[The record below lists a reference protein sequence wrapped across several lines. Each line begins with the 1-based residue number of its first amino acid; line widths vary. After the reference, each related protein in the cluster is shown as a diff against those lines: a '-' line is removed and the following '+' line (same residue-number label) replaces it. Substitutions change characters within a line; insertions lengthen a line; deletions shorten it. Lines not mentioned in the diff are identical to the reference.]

1 MNKKIISIIQWFF
14 GALFVARGVTLLS
27 DSFLGGI
34 FMVLAG
40 TLLLPIIQKKL
51 VSFNSSL
58 QPKWLSAGAFVL
70 LIGSGMS
77 LQASEEQSLKNGKA
91 SPELLARDAERKA
104 RSEEQQ
110 RIEAE
115 REATKLA
122 EKERRNREREARD
135 RAIAMQVDAEIAL
148 KNFLKDPE
156 SAQIRNQNGMCGEVN
171 SKNSFGGYTGFKRFI
186 ASPAIVAI
194 DGENIE
200 SSEFQTVWEKFCT

>member
-1 MNKKIISIIQWFF
+1 
-14 GALFVARGVTLLS
+14 
-27 DSFLGGI
+27 
-34 FMVLAG
+34 MVLAG

-156 SAQIRNQNGMCGEVN
+156 SA
-171 SKNSFGGYTGFKRFI
+171 
-186 ASPAIVAI
+186 
-194 DGENIE
+194 
-200 SSEFQTVWEKFCT
+200 

>member
-1 MNKKIISIIQWFF
+1 MLWFF
-14 GALFVARGVTLLS
+14 GVLFVARGVTLIS

-34 FMVLAG
+34 LMVLAG
-40 TLLLPIIQKKL
+40 GLLLPVIQKKL

-58 QPKWLSAGAFVL
+58 QPKWLSIGAFVL
-70 LIGSGMS
+70 LICSGMY
-77 LQASEEQSLKNGKA
+77 LQASEEKALKSGTA
-91 SPELLARDAERKA
+91 SPELLAREAERKA
-104 RSEEQQ
+104 RNEEQQ
-110 RIEAE
+110 KVEAE

>member
-1 MNKKIISIIQWFF
+1 
-14 GALFVARGVTLLS
+14 
-27 DSFLGGI
+27 
-34 FMVLAG
+34 MVLAG
-40 TLLLPIIQKKL
+40 GLLLPVIQKKL

-58 QPKWLSAGAFVL
+58 QPKWLSIGAFVL
-70 LIGSGMS
+70 LICSGMY
-77 LQASEEQSLKNGKA
+77 LQASEEKALKSGTA
-91 SPELLARDAERKA
+91 SPELLAREAERKA
-104 RSEEQQ
+104 RNEEQQ
-110 RIEAE
+110 KVEAE

>member
-1 MNKKIISIIQWFF
+1 MLWFF
-14 GALFVARGVTLLS
+14 GVLFVVRGATLIS

-34 FMVLAG
+34 LMVLAG
-40 TLLLPIIQKKL
+40 GLLLPVIQKKL

-58 QPKWLSAGAFVL
+58 QPKWLGIGAFVL
-70 LIGSGMS
+70 LICSGMS
-77 LQASEEQSLKNGKA
+77 LQASEEKALKNGTA
-91 SPELLARDAERKA
+91 SPELLAREADRKA
-104 RSEEQQ
+104 RNEEQQ
-110 RIEAE
+110 KAEAE

-122 EKERRNREREARD
+122 EKERRDREREVRDREREVRD
-135 RAIAMQVDAEIAL
+135 RAIAIEVDAEIAL

-156 SAQIRNQNGMCGEVN
+156 SAQIRNQSGMCGEVN

-186 ASPAIVAI
+186 ASPTIVAI

>member
-135 RAIAMQVDAEIAL
+135 RTIAMQVDAEIAL

-156 SAQIRNQNGMCGEVN
+156 SA
-171 SKNSFGGYTGFKRFI
+171 
-186 ASPAIVAI
+186 
-194 DGENIE
+194 
-200 SSEFQTVWEKFCT
+200 